1 MGNHFE
7 NKNIAVTGGTGS
19 IGTALV
25 NRLLLENPKS
35 IRILSND
42 ENGLFELS
50 QELNEYSN
58 LRFLYADVR
67 DYDRINIAFQD
78 VDFVF
83 HAAAMKHVPICEY
96 NPFEAHQTNVIGTE
110 NVIRASLSNNVSKV
124 ITISTDKAV
133 NPSTTMGATKL
144 LAERLT
150 IDGNNYKGSK
160 SCQLSCVRFGNVIA
174 SRGSVFPIFKKQ
186 IDSGQSLSVTD
197 KNMTRFFMSI
207 NDAVGLVI
215 KAAEIMKGSELFIL
229 KSQASV
235 KIIDLAKALVKYFS
249 KGKQIEI
256 KEIGKRPNEK
266 LYEQLLHREEKER
279 AMENE
284 SMFIILPVS
293 PSKKDMKYY
302 SAKILSKDS
311 VYRSDE
317 ISFLSEQ
324 EILDVLKKYSLL

>member
-1 MGNHFE
+1 MYK

-19 IGTALV
+19 IGSALV
-25 NRLLLENPKS
+25 KKLILSDPRS

-50 QELNEYSN
+50 QELSN
-58 LRFLYADVR
+58 YACLRFLYADVR

-124 ITISTDKAV
+124 VTISTDKAV

-150 IDGNNYKGSK
+150 IDGNNYKGKK
-160 SCQLSCVRFGNVIA
+160 SSHFSCVRFGNVLA

-186 IDSGQSLSVTD
+186 IESGQELSVTD
-197 KNMTRFFMSI
+197 KDMTRFFMSI
-207 NDAVGLVI
+207 DEAVSLVV

-235 KIIDLAKALVKYFS
+235 KIMDLARVLIKYFS
-249 KGKQIEI
+249 NDRKILI

-266 LYEQLLHREEKER
+266 LYEQLLHKEEKDR
-279 AMENE
+279 AIENKD
-284 SMFIILPVS
+284 MFIILPES
-293 PSKKDMKYY
+293 PSRKDMDYY
-302 SAKILSKDS
+302 SADLLSKES
-311 VYRSDE
+311 AYRSDE
-317 ISFLSEQ
+317 MSFLTEK
-324 EILDVLKKYSLL
+324 EIFQVLKKYDLL

>member
-1 MGNHFE
+1 MYK

-19 IGTALV
+19 IGSALV
-25 NRLLLENPKS
+25 KKLLLENPRS

-50 QELNEYSN
+50 QELKDYEN

-78 VDFVF
+78 IDYVF

-124 ITISTDKAV
+124 ITVSTDKAV

-150 IDGNNYKGSK
+150 IDGNNYKGK
-160 SCQLSCVRFGNVIA
+160 KNCHFSCVRFGNVLA

-186 IDSGQSLSVTD
+186 IKSGQELSVTD
-197 KNMTRFFMSI
+197 TDMTRFFMSI
-207 NDAVGLVI
+207 NEAVDLVM
-215 KAAEIMKGSELFIL
+215 KAAEIMRGSELFIL
-229 KSQASV
+229 KSQSSV
-235 KIIDLAKALVKYFS
+235 KIIDLARVLVKHFS
-249 KGKQIEI
+249 NDRQIKI

-266 LYEQLLHREEKER
+266 LYEQLLHREEKDR
-279 AMENE
+279 AIENDD
-284 SMFIILPVS
+284 MFIILPNN
-293 PSKKDMKYY
+293 PSNKDMKYY
-302 SAKILSKDS
+302 SSKIIESDS

-317 ISFLSEQ
+317 MKLLKQE
-324 EILDVLKKYSLL
+324 EILEVLLEQNLI